1 MCGKGHWSMRG
12 VVVVETQ
19 AEFDAW
25 LASKKPQY
33 LVANPDK
40 DPSSKKKHPLRR

>member
-1 MCGKGHWSMRG
+1 MRG

-19 AEFDAW
+19 EEFDAW

-40 DPSSKKKHPLRR
+40 DPSTKKTETPAAATGDVASN

>member
-1 MCGKGHWSMRG
+1 
-12 VVVVETQ
+12 VVETQ
-19 AEFDAW
+19 EEFDAW

-40 DPSSKKKHPLRR
+40 DPAAKKDSASVALPMTATVAKN